1 MSSGSPGC
9 RWMDLLAAVPG
20 GLEMRS
26 VWRLRSRRG
35 LPARGLRSRQHVRF
49 RCAPDS
55 RVPRSLNQALCGMNG
70 QGPACAGIRPGA
82 SRAHL
87 GRRASRPR
95 PRGQERIWQGERAL
109 VCPSGGQAVAVGVWR
124 QPAIRPCRTRAAILR
139 DGSLRKTGRLL
150 IDAVRPRCDARP
162 MRSAPALRPR
172 RDPGNQCSWGI
183 GCWRRRGGARR
194 ARRIASSGD
203 PALAPA
209 KDEFRWGRRALMAAA
224 SPPGDASWH
233 GCCCPVNGYVRPR
246 IFGEQDL
253 VRMGGPASA
262 VAVSTQEIFFED
274 RR

>member
-35 LPARGLRSRQHVRF
+35 LPARGLRSRQQVRF

-55 RVPRSLNQALCGMNG
+55 RVPRSPNQALCGMNG

-109 VCPSGGQAVAVGVWR
+109 VCPFGGQAVAVGVWR

-194 ARRIASSGD
+194 ARPRLVGVSGWRSGASRARRARRIASPGD

-233 GCCCPVNGYVRPR
+233 GCCCTALPYC
-246 IFGEQDL
+246 
-253 VRMGGPASA
+253 
-262 VAVSTQEIFFED
+262 
-274 RR
+274 